1 MKKNILVVEDA
12 KDYQVI
18 IGAALKADYTFKFA
32 SSGAEA
38 LELVKHEKFDLLI
51 IDVVLPDMNGLQI
64 CNYIKNQKG
73 TADIPVILVTS
84 KDTTEDKVKGFDTG
98 ADDYLTKPF
107 HFNELIARVKA
118 RLRSSK
124 NTENDEIFIP
134 DLKIDLKK
142 QNVWIISQDRSLDL
156 TRVEFKLLVCFA
168 QRVDHVLTR
177 QTILD
182 LVWPQNLNISE
193 RTVDTHISNL
203 RKKLAGINLNIN
215 AVHGNGYRLSI
226 IKTAA

>member
-1 MKKNILVVEDA
+1 MKRKILVVEDT
-12 KDYQVI
+12 KDYQMI
-18 IGAALKADYTFKFA
+18 IGAALKSDYDLKFA
-32 SSGAEA
+32 TTGSEA
-38 LELVKHEKFDLLI
+38 LEILEKYKFDLLI
-51 IDVVLPDMNGLQI
+51 VDIMLPDMSGLQI
-64 CNYIKNQKG
+64 CNFVKNQKD
-73 TADIPVILVTS
+73 TAETPVIMVTS

-107 HFNELIARVKA
+107 HFSELVARVKA

-124 NTENDEIFIP
+124 NSENEIFLP

-142 QNVWIISQDRSLDL
+142 QNVWIVSQERSLDL

-168 QRVDHVLTR
+168 QRIDHVLTR
-177 QTILD
+177 QTLLD

-203 RKKLAGINLNIN
+203 RKKMDGVHLSIN
-215 AVHGNGYRLSI
+215 AVHGNGYRLSVS
-226 IKTAA
+226 KTAA

>member
-1 MKKNILVVEDA
+1 MKQKILVIEDA

-18 IGAALKADYTFKFA
+18 IGAALKANYDFKFA
-32 SSGAEA
+32 SSGSEA
-38 LELVKHEKFDLLI
+38 LEILKNEKFDLLI
-51 IDVVLPDMNGLQI
+51 VDVILPDMSGLQI
-64 CNYIKNQKG
+64 CNYIKNQKD
-73 TADIPVILVTS
+73 TAEIPVILVTS

-107 HFNELIARVKA
+107 HFNELVARIKA
-118 RLRSSK
+118 RLRNIKKSD
-124 NTENDEIFIP
+124 NDEIFIP

-142 QNVWIISQDRSLDL
+142 QNVWIVSQQRSLEL

-168 QRVDHVLTR
+168 QRIDHVLTR
-177 QTILD
+177 QMILD

-203 RKKLAGINLNIN
+203 RKKLAGIHLHIN

-226 IKTAA
+226 SKNAA